1 MSISLGARPLTEA
14 DVPDFHTL
22 DTDHAKA
29 YDLDPVLTTASG
41 RFFQRDG
48 YSFVATGSAG
58 RGFVIAQGTFNGQ
71 AANVQISYAAAEGDR
86 PAVLHALF
94 AAVAKA
100 AYDSGVYELTAT
112 VPTADN
118 EAHEALGQTL
128 FKPRPLTVFRRF
140 LGSRAEIPADL
151 GKPS

>member
-1 MSISLGARPLTEA
+1 MTTPLGARPLTEA
-14 DVPDFHTL
+14 DVPTFHTL
-22 DTDHAKA
+22 DTTHANT

-48 YSFVATGSAG
+48 YSFVVDSNAN

-71 AANVQISYAAAEGDR
+71 AANVQISYAAAEGNR
-86 PAVLHALF
+86 PQVLHALF

-112 VPTADN
+112 IPSTDQA
-118 EAHEALGQTL
+118 AQQALEQAL
-128 FKPRPLTVFRRF
+128 FKPRPLTVYRRF

-151 GKPS
+151 GKTP

>member
-1 MSISLGARPLTEA
+1 MSIPLGARPLTEA
-14 DVPDFHTL
+14 DVPDFQPL
-22 DTDHAKA
+22 DSHHAQA
-29 YDLDPVLTTASG
+29 YDLDTVLTTASG

-48 YSFVATGSAG
+48 YSFVASGEVG

-86 PAVLHALF
+86 KTVLQALF

-112 VPTADN
+112 LPTADDD
-118 EAHEALGQTL
+118 AQHALTQTL
-128 FKPRPLTVFRRF
+128 FTPRPLTVYRRF
-140 LGSRAEIPADL
+140 LGSRAEILTLP